1 MKGLGAGLVLLGTAG
16 FGWHMA
22 GLWKQRLELLLSLRQ
37 LVYFLKGEILYSHAT
52 LAEGLSHAGK
62 KGGGPFG
69 DLFEE
74 AAGRLN
80 LRDGAVFSQ
89 IWKVEGEKRM
99 DLPLTKEDWEQF
111 FALGNNLGYLDL
123 TMQERTIL
131 LYLEQLDETIGFLKE
146 HSRERRRLY
155 MSLGVIGG
163 LFLTITLL

>member
-1 MKGLGAGLVLLGTAG
+1 
-16 FGWHMA
+16 
-22 GLWKQRLELLLSLRQ
+22 
-37 LVYFLKGEILYSHAT
+37 
-52 LAEGLSHAGK
+52 
-62 KGGGPFG
+62 
-69 DLFEE
+69 
-74 AAGRLN
+74 
-80 LRDGAVFSQ
+80 
-89 IWKVEGEKRM
+89 M

-163 LFLTITLL
+163 LFSVSYTHLDVYKRQQ